1 MVERAVKTGLTTKLI
16 LIAVAMMF
24 GFAPDSFGREAL
36 KLYSIG
42 SSQAWS
48 SSSAWSLTANGAPAG
63 IVPQSNDYI
72 VIDRAVIQNVNFA
85 FSGKGVLEIVNTG
98 ILRGDN
104 VNLVFS
110 GNSTLKC
117 NGEIKINNLTIN
129 ESASF
134 AIETQGKI
142 LVKTTCINNSG
153 MKQAVSGK
161 LSVTGSLSSGTS
173 AEMTG
178 AGAIEAVHYDGTG
191 SLQGIKPASSIPDG
205 SLITNCNWLGTLN
218 NNWNEPMNWAGGLLP
233 GNSSNVAVLSSNNN
247 PEVTGKA
254 ISNNL
259 YINSGTSLTVNPDAV
274 IEINGDLSV
283 IGAGR
288 FLLKNTI
295 AKKSSLFLNGT
306 ATGNI
311 QAEYP
316 VLKGQKNLVS
326 SPVEM
331 AFSKTFLNMYLRTY
345 DESSSRW
352 GDYIVPTNDP
362 LQMMQGY
369 ELYSLSSE
377 TRTFEG
383 TPDQEPKSYDISNS
397 GNGLNLTG
405 NPFPC
410 YIDWENNDNNAWQRN
425 SIASAIYYPDPSGS
439 GNLSVYLPGGDDAVS
454 LNNGSRFIAPMQGFF
469 VKASNQGSLVVNKN
483 SRVSS
488 YTESKHELKNTSIKF
503 KLNSCDGTTD
513 EVMLRVKDNATLGF
527 DDKLDA
533 LKLQNNTDAPYMF
546 IGSEGDVKYAI
557 NSIPSI
563 SSSVDIPLSIES
575 KKSGQFSLTAGGSF
589 NFEYRY
595 PVILEDK
602 ELNKFID
609 LRSDSVYTFYH
620 AAEMNSSR
628 FEIHFYS
635 PESVNEKVEGFTG
648 ITVNPGEVTVNGN
661 NNGVFTAKL
670 FSADGK
676 LISMSKGSLTAGINL
691 STGNNAAGI
700 CVLLLSDGKNTMF
713 KKIYT
718 K

>member
-1 MVERAVKTGLTTKLI
+1 MVERIIKTGFTTKLI

-24 GFAPDSFGREAL
+24 SFTPDSFGRDAL

-42 SSQAWS
+42 NNQAWS
-48 SSSAWSLTANGAPAG
+48 SSTAWSLSVNGTSAG
-63 IVPQSNDYI
+63 IVPQSNDYV
-72 VIDRAVIQNVNFA
+72 VIDRAVIQNVNFT
-85 FSGKGVLEIVNTG
+85 FSGTGVLEITNTG
-98 ILRGDN
+98 ILRADN

-110 GNSTLKC
+110 DNSALKC
-117 NGEIKINNLTIN
+117 NGEIKINNLNIN
-129 ESASF
+129 ESASL
-134 AIETQGKI
+134 AIDANGKI
-142 LVKTTCINNSG
+142 LVKNSLINNSVIQ
-153 MKQAVSGK
+153 QAVSGK
-161 LSVTGSLSSGTS
+161 LSVTGSLSAGTS
-173 AEMTG
+173 SYMDGE
-178 AGAIEAVHYDGTG
+178 GAIEAAHYEGAG
-191 SLQGIKPASSIPDG
+191 SVNGIKPASSIPDG
-205 SLITNCNWLGTLN
+205 SLTSKYNWLGTLN
-218 NNWNEPMNWAGGLLP
+218 NKWGEPMNWAGGQLP
-233 GNSSNVAVLSSNNN
+233 GNTSNVAVLSSNHN
-247 PEVTGKA
+247 PEITDKA

-259 YINSGTSLTVNPDAV
+259 YINSGSSLTVIPDAV

-288 FLLKNTI
+288 FLLKNTV

-311 QAEYP
+311 QAEYQ

-331 AFSKTFLNMYLRTY
+331 AYSKTFLNMYLRTY

-362 LQMMQGY
+362 LLVMQGY

-439 GNLSVYLPGGDDAVS
+439 GNFSVYLPGGDDAVS

-469 VKASNQGSLVVNKN
+469 VKASNQGSLIVNKN

-503 KLNSCDGTTD
+503 KLNSCDGSTD
-513 EVMLRVKDNATLGF
+513 EVMLRVKDNATFGF

-533 LKLQNNTDAPYMF
+533 IKLQNNTDAPSMF
-546 IGSEGDVKYAI
+546 IGSEGDVKYAV

-563 SSSVDIPLSIES
+563 SSSVDIPLNIES

-602 ELNKFID
+602 ELKTFID

-648 ITVNPGEVTVNGN
+648 ITVNPGEVTVSGN

-676 LISMSKGSLTAGINL
+676 LISTSKGSLTAGINL

-700 CVLLLSDGKNTMF
+700 CVLQLSDGKNTMI